1 MRKLLVINQLFSDY
15 LIDFKH
21 MSNIWFTN
29 VSAEL
34 KKQIGIWYEI
44 KWRKLRLQ
52 IMIIFL
58 E

>member
-15 LIDFKH
+15 LTDFKH
-21 MSNIWFTN
+21 ISNTWFTN

-34 KKQIGIWYEI
+34 KKQIGIWNEI
-44 KWRKLRLQ
+44 KWSKLLLQ
-52 IMIIFL
+52 IMIVFL